1 MAQQNHTIMGSPFLP
16 ERSCRDEGQVDSVSS
31 TQQNIDHAQAEV
43 DAVCQQQE
51 DKENVRSLL
60 HNPC

>member
-1 MAQQNHTIMGSPFLP
+1 M
-16 ERSCRDEGQVDSVSS
+16 DSVSS